1 MYEPAA
7 STKSRKTKS
16 SMGPIPHTWFLML
29 TRDHPALFTASGG
42 VFYSVAA
49 ANEGRNAC
57 NYSPAPARGPGSN
70 NDIVTTP
77 ATDSPGVEP
86 SWSNYGSC
94 VDIWASRKRVRST
107 RNGGTTTLISGTSMA
122 SPHVGGTGAL
132 YLSSKPL
139 AAPATVESAL
149 KSDPVRTG
157 EKSEDGRRIRL
168 VYAGG
173 Y

>member
-1 MYEPAA
+1 MVPHAYPLP
-7 STKSRKTKS
+7 SCLIHRKWGRLLLGGGGERRPERLQLLP
-16 SMGPIPHTWFLML
+16 GP
-29 TRDHPALFTASGG
+29 RAGA
-42 VFYSVAA
+42 
-49 ANEGRNAC
+49 
-57 NYSPAPARGPGSN
+57 GSN